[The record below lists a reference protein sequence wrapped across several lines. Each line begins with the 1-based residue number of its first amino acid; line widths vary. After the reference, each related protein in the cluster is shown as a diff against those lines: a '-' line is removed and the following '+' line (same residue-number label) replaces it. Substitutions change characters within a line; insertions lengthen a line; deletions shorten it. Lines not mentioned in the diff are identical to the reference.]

1 MHLRHER
8 RETGTQNG
16 ESREILSEVER
27 VGVMREHGN
36 DTVQFF
42 RGSLE
47 ILNCEQACALHTHAH
62 TRSGLK
68 NSGSHIGSVAPIS
81 SRTLSH

>member
-27 VGVMREHGN
+27 VGVMREHGK
-36 DTVQFF
+36 DSLQFF

-47 ILNCEQACALHTHAH
+47 ILKCVQACALHTHTH

-68 NSGSHIGSVAPIS
+68 NSGPHISSVAPVS